1 MSIIYDALQKTQH
14 NRAEIRDSY
23 QDKMSNRIDM
33 LDKGIFITIVV
44 LIVMVAFTYFP
55 RVVKHYSG
63 HATHQTVA
71 VIKPIK
77 KAPVQVSLNLVLNGV
92 LLAGRDAD
100 SVAIIDNQTYHIGD
114 LVRGMKVVS
123 IESNGVK
130 LQRGNEY
137 AILRTVG

>member
-14 NRAEIRDSY
+14 NRAGTRDIY
-23 QDKMSNRIDM
+23 QEQMSKKSDM
-33 LDKGIFITIVV
+33 LDKGIFITIIVLS
-44 LIVMVAFTYFP
+44 LIVAVAYFP
-55 RVVKHYSG
+55 RVLKHYSG
-63 HATHQTVA
+63 QATHQTVA
-71 VIKPIK
+71 VVKPVP
-77 KAPVQVSLNLVLNGV
+77 KAPVQVSLNLVLNGI
-92 LLAGRDAD
+92 LIAGRDVD

-114 LVRGMKVVS
+114 IVRGMKVMR